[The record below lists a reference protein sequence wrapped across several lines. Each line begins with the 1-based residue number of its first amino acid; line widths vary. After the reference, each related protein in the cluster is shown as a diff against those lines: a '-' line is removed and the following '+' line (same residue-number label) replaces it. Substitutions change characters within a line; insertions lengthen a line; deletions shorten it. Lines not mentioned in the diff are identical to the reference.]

1 MDFHV
6 SKKVGTYRYRYS
18 FLLKYFK
25 NTNAFISPITG
36 NIKKHIYVHETGS
49 VRRPVTQIR
58 KISNG
63 SGTSKQK
70 LVTDPDP
77 DRTIDTDLDP

>member
-1 MDFHV
+1 MFQ
-6 SKKVGTYRYRYS
+6 KK
-18 FLLKYFK
+18 
-25 NTNAFISPITG
+25 N
-36 NIKKHIYVHETGS
+36 IYVHETGS
-49 VRRPVTQIR
+49 VRRPVTQIS

-77 DRTIDTDLDP
+77 DRTFDTDLDP